1 MAHLYINSRGTPWR
15 KHSYSAGNDFDQSP
29 YKYYLRR
36 VLGWREADNKARFL
50 FGKALEESIQFHH
63 DHNGEG
69 AHQDF
74 QRRWA
79 IHKETPDINYTHVEK
94 DWETCARMGSDM
106 IRLYVALQPSLPL
119 PLGSQTVFQRE
130 YAKEVFPGDEL
141 YGGIEDAG
149 KLDVVSYVD
158 PHHPMLPKV
167 DWRAEHG
174 AFRPVITD
182 IKTSAQDFPE
192 QPGMAGFDAQLR
204 RYSWLSQD
212 TAGRRI
218 EDVAFLWFKKCG
230 LGYKKGY
237 SVTFIEKS
245 GIFQPG
251 EEAVIARVDDKG
263 WAWVVK
269 SDFMLDMID
278 QAQGIKN
285 GKTEQTA
292 EAKLRGT
299 EFLQNNGTYVPL
311 FSLTRQRLQYNAGRV
326 SQASAD
332 DAGKIAARQIVQIV
346 NAFQNKQWPNTFGIR
361 YPKDDRNDAYFQAF
375 ILKDEAFKEK
385 NFTKSDEVEFDHFFD
400 QDETN

>member
-1 MAHLYINSRGTPWR
+1 MAHLYINSKGQPWR

-36 VLGWREADNKARFL
+36 VLGWREHDNKARFL

-79 IHKETPDINYTHVEK
+79 IHKETPGIGYTHVEK

-106 IRLYVALQPSLPL
+106 IRLYVALQPTLPI

-130 YAKEVFPGDEL
+130 YAKEVFPGDEN

-149 KLDVVSYVD
+149 KLDIVSYVD
-158 PHHPMLPKV
+158 PTHPMLPKV
-167 DWRAEHG
+167 DWLAEYG
-174 AFRPVITD
+174 AFRPLIVD

-204 RYSWLSQD
+204 RYSWLSED

-230 LGYKKGY
+230 LGYKRGY
-237 SVTFIEKS
+237 SVTFIKKS
-245 GIFQPG
+245 GVFVPG
-251 EEAVIARVDDKG
+251 EEAVIARVDPDG

-269 SDFMLDMID
+269 SDFMLDEID
-278 QAQGIKN
+278 RAQGTKN
-285 GKTEQTA
+285 GKTEQTT

-299 EFLQNNGTYVPL
+299 EFLHNHGTHVPL
-311 FSLTRQRLQYNAGRV
+311 FSLTRQRLQFNAGRV

-346 NAFQNKQWPNTFGIR
+346 NAWQQKQWPNTFGIR

-375 ILKDEAFKEK
+375 VLKDEAFKNK
-385 NFTKSDEVEFDHFFD
+385 NFTKSDEAEFDHFFD
-400 QDETN
+400 QDDPN